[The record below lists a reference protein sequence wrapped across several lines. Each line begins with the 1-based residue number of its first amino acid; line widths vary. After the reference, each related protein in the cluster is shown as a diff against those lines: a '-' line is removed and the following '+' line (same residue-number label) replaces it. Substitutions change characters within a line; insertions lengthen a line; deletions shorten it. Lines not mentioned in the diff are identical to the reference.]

1 MNRNFKERII
11 LMKDFCNYI
20 GIDENIIKE
29 IVEDISEEEIEGL
42 GCDMCIE
49 SILQELSNNIE
60 YYFNSGRA
68 EFIDLKQKLLNLKI
82 GERLDL
88 KYINGEY
95 DSFIRISKDIYDI
108 RSNGECITFTDMENC
123 IKFYNGEEIEY

>member
-1 MNRNFKERII
+1 MNKNFKERII

-29 IVEDISEEEIEGL
+29 IIEDISEEEIEGL
-42 GCDMCIE
+42 DCDICIE
-49 SILQELSNNIE
+49 NILQELNNNIE

-68 EFIDLKQKLLNLKI
+68 EFINLKQKLLNLKI

-88 KYINGEY
+88 NYINGEY
-95 DSFIRISKDIYDI
+95 DSFIRVSKNIYDI
-108 RSNGECITFTDMENC
+108 RSNGECITFTDMKNC
-123 IKFYNGEEIEY
+123 IRFYNGEEIEY